1 MTELEYKMLV
11 PASKKSMYLGNA
23 ILIVALAAMAAAAYY
38 FLKDNMPVIAG
49 ILACVA
55 VCVVY
60 LLVRPILY
68 YRFYRYAITD
78 DRIDVRQGVII
89 RTHTVVP
96 IERLHQVEVVRG
108 PINSIVGL
116 SNVKVT
122 TAGGVADIKFL
133 EQAVAESIVDE
144 LNTVINR
151 IIRDRNAHAHA

>member
-49 ILACVA
+49 ILVCVA

-108 PINSIVGL
+108 PINSIFGL

-144 LNTVINR
+144 LNAVINR
-151 IIRDRNAHAHA
+151 IIRDRNAHA

>member
-23 ILIVALAAMAAAAYY
+23 ILIVALAAMAAVAYY

-49 ILACVA
+49 ILVCVA

-96 IERLHQVEVVRG
+96 IGRLHQVEVVRG
-108 PINSIVGL
+108 PINSIFGL

-133 EQAVAESIVDE
+133 EQAVAEFIVDE

-151 IIRDRNAHAHA
+151 IIRDRNAHA

>member
-60 LLVRPILY
+60 LLVRPILF

-78 DRIDVRQGVII
+78 ERIDVRQGVVI

-108 PINSIVGL
+108 PINSIFGL

-151 IIRDRNAHAHA
+151 IIRDRNAHA

>member
-23 ILIVALAAMAAAAYY
+23 ILIVALAAMAAVAYY

-49 ILACVA
+49 ILVCVA

-108 PINSIVGL
+108 PINSIFGL

-151 IIRDRNAHAHA
+151 IIRDRNAHA

>member
-23 ILIVALAAMAAAAYY
+23 ILIVALSAMAAAAYY

-49 ILACVA
+49 ILVCVA

-108 PINSIVGL
+108 PINSIFGL

-151 IIRDRNAHAHA
+151 IIRDRNAHA

>member
-1 MTELEYKMLV
+1 MLV

-108 PINSIVGL
+108 PINSIFGL

-151 IIRDRNAHAHA
+151 IIRDRNAHA

>member
-49 ILACVA
+49 ILVCVA

-96 IERLHQVEVVRG
+96 IERLHQVEAVRG
-108 PINSIVGL
+108 PINSIFGL

-151 IIRDRNAHAHA
+151 IIRDRNAHA

>member
-23 ILIVALAAMAAAAYY
+23 ILIVVIAAAAAAAYY
-38 FLKDNMPVIAG
+38 FLKDNMLATAG
-49 ILACVA
+49 VLACAV

-108 PINSIVGL
+108 PINSIFGL
-116 SNVKVT
+116 ANVNVT

-133 EQAVAESIVDE
+133 EQDVAESIVDE
-144 LNTVINR
+144 LNIVINR
-151 IIRDRNAHAHA
+151 ILRDRNAHA

>member
-49 ILACVA
+49 ILACVG

-108 PINSIVGL
+108 PINSIFGL

-151 IIRDRNAHAHA
+151 IIRDRNAHA

>member
-49 ILACVA
+49 ILVCVA

-108 PINSIVGL
+108 PINSIFGL

-151 IIRDRNAHAHA
+151 IIRDRNAHA

>member
-23 ILIVALAAMAAAAYY
+23 ILIVALAAIAAAAYY

-55 VCVVY
+55 VCVAY

-108 PINSIVGL
+108 PINSIFGL

-151 IIRDRNAHAHA
+151 IIRDRNAHA

>member
-108 PINSIVGL
+108 PINSIFGL

-151 IIRDRNAHAHA
+151 IIRDRKAKA

>member
-1 MTELEYKMLV
+1 MTELECKMLV

-89 RTHTVVP
+89 RP
-96 IERLHQVEVVRG
+96 SRG
-108 PINSIVGL
+108 YTRWRSY
-116 SNVKVT
+116 
-122 TAGGVADIKFL
+122 ADP
-133 EQAVAESIVDE
+133 
-144 LNTVINR
+144 
-151 IIRDRNAHAHA
+151 

>member
-23 ILIVALAAMAAAAYY
+23 ILIVALAAMAAAVYY

-49 ILACVA
+49 ILVCVA

-108 PINSIVGL
+108 PINSIFGL

-151 IIRDRNAHAHA
+151 IIRDRNAHA

>member
-38 FLKDNMPVIAG
+38 FLKDNMLVIAG

-108 PINSIVGL
+108 PINSIFCL

-151 IIRDRNAHAHA
+151 IIRDRNAHA

>member
-108 PINSIVGL
+108 PINSIFGL

-151 IIRDRNAHAHA
+151 IIRDRNAHA